1 MPPPLHSASPTPGP
15 SGLGRKRDRIAEAL
29 YAWCIQNHEPGYVF
43 SQEELLNAGI
53 IPDRKLEILLTSTQ
67 HLVNRALFKLH
78 DRLGGSIGWELVE
91 EEKAK
96 NHIGLSRD
104 EKMVY
109 ACIENSGTAGIWNK
123 TIKNRISAHA
133 QVLERVLKSL
143 TNKGLIKS
151 MSSVKN
157 PGRKMWILAGLQPNE
172 EATGGA
178 WFTNGDL
185 DTSLLQA
192 VATVVEKYVSEQS
205 WEELD
210 PAECPTV
217 NNKRKAPDGGFDD
230 EPDSRSK
237 SARLDNSHHHKG
249 KPTPPPKSYRPFHA
263 GYTKYPTLT
272 EISRHILQTKI
283 TGTILP
289 QNAIAQ
295 LLDVMVYDNRLFKV
309 SRKPDSGN
317 DADPDDIE
325 HIVMYRSFK
334 TPQDLNEENQLVGR
348 ASSHKYEVKKAAMRQ
363 QELEALGPGGTSE
376 VPCMSCPVFD
386 ICDDGGPINVHTC
399 KYFDQWYL
407 VLAEADREV
416 GVGVYAPKDK
426 GKPRDKGKGK
436 ENATIEVEIEADT
449 EMS

>member
-1 MPPPLHSASPTPGP
+1 
-15 SGLGRKRDRIAEAL
+15 
-29 YAWCIQNHEPGYVF
+29 
-43 SQEELLNAGI
+43 
-53 IPDRKLEILLTSTQ
+53 
-67 HLVNRALFKLH
+67 
-78 DRLGGSIGWELVE
+78 
-91 EEKAK
+91 
-96 NHIGLSRD
+96 
-104 EKMVY
+104 MVY

-133 QVLERVLKSL
+133 QVLERVLKGL

-205 WEELD
+205 WEEVDDDDDQPMYL
-210 PAECPTV
+210 
-217 NNKRKAPDGGFDD
+217 NNKRKAPADGFDD
-230 EPDSRSK
+230 EAEHRSK
-237 SARLDNSHHHKG
+237 SSRLENHSHHHKG
-249 KPTPPPKSYRPFHA
+249 KALPTHPRSFRPFDS

-272 EISRHILQTKI
+272 EISRYILKSNI

-295 LLDVMVYDNRLFKV
+295 LLDVMVYDEKLFKV
-309 SRKPDSGN
+309 SRKPNSEDDDN
-317 DADPDDIE
+317 PDNTE
-325 HIVMYRSFK
+325 FVTMYRSFK
-334 TPQDLNEENQLVGR
+334 TPQDLHEENQLVAR
-348 ASSHKYEVKKAAMRQ
+348 ANSQKIEVRNAALRQ
-363 QELEALGPGGTSE
+363 QVLEELGPGGSSE

-386 ICDDGGPINVHTC
+386 ICEDGGPVNVRTC
-399 KYFDQWYL
+399 VYFDQWYD
-407 VLAEADREV
+407 VLATADREA

-426 GKPRDKGKGK
+426 GKSKDKGRGK
-436 ENATIEVEIEADT
+436 EKAAIEVEVEVGHGD
-449 EMS
+449 S